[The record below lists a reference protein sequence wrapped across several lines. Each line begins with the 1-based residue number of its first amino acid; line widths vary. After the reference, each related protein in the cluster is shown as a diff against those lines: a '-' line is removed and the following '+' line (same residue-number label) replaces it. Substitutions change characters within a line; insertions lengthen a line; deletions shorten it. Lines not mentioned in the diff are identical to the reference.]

1 MMRIFVF
8 LLIAFP
14 LIQACTSS
22 PDAQAIV
29 DAAIETHGGKAYE
42 NFQVDFDF
50 RDKHYTAVRKG
61 GLYTYTRAFT
71 DSTGTYRDVLS
82 NDGFTRHRN
91 DTLQDLP
98 EEKKNA
104 FSNSVNSVIYFAL
117 LPFGLNDAAV
127 IKTYVGEDKVKD
139 QQYHLIKVTF
149 QQAGGGTDHEDEF
162 LYWINQDKHT
172 VDYLA
177 YSYHTNGG
185 GIRFR
190 EAINPQRVGGIV
202 WQDYINYKASDEK
215 NTPLDQLMP
224 LFKEGKL
231 LELSRIEQNNIAVTQ
246 PSL

>member
-8 LLIAFP
+8 LLITLP
-14 LIQACTSS
+14 WLQACTPT

-29 DAAIETHGGKAYE
+29 DAAIEAHGGKGYE
-42 NFQVDFDF
+42 NFQADFDF
-50 RDKHYTAVRKG
+50 RERHYTAIRQG
-61 GLYTYTRAFT
+61 GLFTYTRAFT
-71 DSTGTYRDVLS
+71 DSTGSYRDVLS

-91 DTLQDLP
+91 DTLQELT
-98 EEKKNA
+98 EERRSA

-127 IKTYVGEDKVKD
+127 VKTLVGEETVRDKKYDVV
-139 QQYHLIKVTF
+139 KVTF

-190 EAINPQRVGGIV
+190 EAINPQQVGGIL
-202 WQDYINYKASDEK
+202 WQDYINYKAADEK
-215 NTPLDQLMP
+215 NTPLEQLMP

-231 LELSRIEQNNIAVTQ
+231 LELSRIEQKNIAVTQ